1 MRQFFTLGFWLSL
14 LAIGGLTVALVA
26 VTRDDDPQGAQGA
39 QGAQGPQGSLDEGEQ
54 GAAGAGDNVRPIE
67 RDIDLI
73 GMVFLAQADAGFDIV
88 DGRTVGNLQI
98 RVDGFRYMNVM
109 AGTPGENR
117 CAALAELAQCA
128 VAADLLGEA
137 VLWFSIVPLSPR
149 NLVEL
154 PAPVGL
160 REGNRL
166 QLANGWMVDRAKIV
180 ERDCD
185 EDTSGLSD
193 LIDRYGAEATTV
205 YSLDEQRVVRVSC
218 GDTSVP

>member
-14 LAIGGLTVALVA
+14 LALAALTFGLLAIV
-26 VTRDDDPQGAQGA
+26 RDDGAVEEVDP
-39 QGAQGPQGSLDEGEQ
+39 
-54 GAAGAGDNVRPIE
+54 GAGEPIGPEE
-67 RDIDLI
+67 REIDLI
-73 GMVFLAQADAGFDIV
+73 GMVFLAQADPGFDIV
-88 DGRTVGNLQI
+88 NGRTVGNLQI

-117 CAALAELAQCA
+117 CAELAELAKCA

-154 PAPVGL
+154 PGPTGL

-166 QLANGWMVDRAKIV
+166 QLENGWVVDRAEFV
-180 ERDCD
+180 ERDC
-185 EDTSGLSD
+185 EADTAGLTD
-193 LIDRYGAEATTV
+193 LIDRFGADATTV
-205 YSLDEQRVVRVSC
+205 YSLDEHQVTRISC
-218 GDTSVP
+218 SAAVDDASAPGGVNAVP